1 MDRLFA
7 MEAFVRVVDAGSF
20 SGAANQLRIGQSAI
34 SKTIAQLEERL
45 RVRLLFRSTHGLA
58 PTEAGRNFYEGAK
71 RSITEV
77 EAAEFAA
84 RGAAETLSGRLRI
97 HATVAFARLHV
108 IPQLPNFLALHP
120 ALDADLVL
128 DDRNVDFIEAGID
141 VGFRSGFVGNS
152 TLMIRKIAQCQRRVI
167 GTPGYFDAVGM
178 PQVPTDLKSHQCV
191 VYDYPLGNATWTFRR
206 GVAKE
211 TVSVGGRVRLN
222 GAVGVR
228 ACVLE
233 GLGLAIA
240 SEWMFA
246 AELRG
251 KVVKP
256 VLTGWSLPPVD
267 AWAVFPPGRQASA
280 KARAFAAHV
289 SKRISETTVEKGFA
303 DRSCDR

>member
-1 MDRLFA
+1 M
-7 MEAFVRVVDAGSF
+7 
-20 SGAANQLRIGQSAI
+20 
-34 SKTIAQLEERL
+34 
-45 RVRLLFRSTHGLA
+45 LFRSTHGLA

-178 PQVPTDLKSHQCV
+178 PQVSTDLKSHQCI

-246 AELRG
+246 AELKG

-267 AWAVFPPGRQASA
+267 AWAVFPQGDKPAPRRERSRRMSANGFLRQRSRRGSPTGHAIGELHSPLVLNFPTIL
-280 KARAFAAHV
+280 KPDTGDVART
-289 SKRISETTVEKGFA
+289 RGYG
-303 DRSCDR
+303 